1 MDVSLY
7 DWLFSSA
14 QKGTLVLKEM
24 LKIDSS
30 GTGSPAQEP
39 AGSAPLASQQHN
51 KKRATKKLGEDP
63 AVRVAVCSPPQG
75 GGREGH
81 TSFLSV
87 LYGYHT

>member
-1 MDVSLY
+1 MPLY

-39 AGSAPLASQQHN
+39 AGSAPLGNQQHN

-63 AVRVAVCSPPQG
+63 AVGVSSMFTPTC
-75 GGREGH
+75 
-81 TSFLSV
+81 LSV
-87 LYGYHT
+87 SYGDHT